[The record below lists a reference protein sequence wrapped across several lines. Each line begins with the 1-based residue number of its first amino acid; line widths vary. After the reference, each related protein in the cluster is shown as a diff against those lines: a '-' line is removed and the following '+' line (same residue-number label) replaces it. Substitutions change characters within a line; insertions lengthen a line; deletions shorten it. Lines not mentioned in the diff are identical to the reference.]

1 MIPTT
6 LLTISNKE
14 IGQSFAF
21 ARYEIPENI
30 NFGGEQRTV
39 KHDMVGGTRVVDV
52 LGAISDDIEWSG
64 MFVGLQ
70 AVDRAKYLDG
80 IRKDGRKWTL
90 IWSKFRFEVILK
102 SFKADFQ
109 QFHRIPYKL
118 VFEVVS
124 DLTKPVKN
132 KPLPSLD
139 QLTTDDFGMAG
150 VLAADINDESISES
164 LIAANAALAVV
175 GTLKSSGPSAL
186 TNVLLPI
193 NQVKNA
199 IPGMIATSG
208 ALIIGSGAVGA
219 GTAGMSAQTQATNLN
234 TSIEQL
240 NKTSNLL
247 SMDSLLGRV
256 KNNLGTILR

>member
-14 IGQSFAF
+14 IGQSFSF

-39 KHDMVGGTRVVDV
+39 KHEMVGGARVIDV
-52 LGAISDDIEWSG
+52 LGAVPDDIEWAG

-90 IWSKFRFEVILK
+90 IWSKFRFEVVVK

-109 QFHRIPYKL
+109 QFHRIPYKIA
-118 VFEVVS
+118 FEVVT
-124 DLTKPVKN
+124 DLTKPVKS

-139 QLTTDDFGMAG
+139 QLIADDFGMAG
-150 VLAADINDESISES
+150 ILGAEINDESISDA
-164 LIAANAALAVV
+164 LVKANAALAVV

-186 TNVLLPI
+186 ANVLLPI
-193 NQVKNA
+193 NQAKNA

-208 ALIIGSGAVGA
+208 ALIIGSGALGSA
-219 GTAGMSAQTQATNLN
+219 TAGVNAQTQAANLN
-234 TSIEQL
+234 TSIDQL
-240 NKTSNLL
+240 NKTGNLL
-247 SMDSLLGRV
+247 SVDSLLGRL
-256 KNNLGTILR
+256 KNNLGTISK

>member
-39 KHDMVGGTRVVDV
+39 KHEMVGGARVIDV
-52 LGAISDDIEWSG
+52 LGASPDDIEWSG

-80 IRKDGRKWTL
+80 IRKDGKKWTL

-102 SFKADFQ
+102 SFKADFH
-109 QFHRIPYKL
+109 QFHRISYKI
-118 VFEVVS
+118 VFEVVN
-124 DLTKPVKN
+124 DLTKPVKS

-139 QLTTDDFGMAG
+139 QLITDDFGMAG
-150 VLAADINDESISES
+150 ILGAEINDESISEA
-164 LIAANAALAVV
+164 LIKANAALAVV
-175 GTLKSSGPSAL
+175 GTIKSSGVSAL

-193 NQVKNA
+193 NQAKNA

-208 ALIIGSGAVGA
+208 ALILGSGAIGSA
-219 GTAGMSAQTQATNLN
+219 TAGVNPQTQAANIN
-234 TSIEQL
+234 TSITEL
-240 NKTSNLL
+240 NKTSSLL

-256 KNNLGTILR
+256 KNNLGTVGK